1 MGSRSLESLQLPDM
15 PKPHLT
21 EQEVEDAIN
30 AVQTQQKESL
40 QCMAFLKEQHEKWQD
55 SVEQLLAQIRPE
67 YNEVV
72 GALSKADPTHVTP
85 VTKSHPLDPTH
96 TTPVTPVTKSHPLG
110 TTEGLPKKPVVPRDL
125 TISQDAVL
133 AIDSTMMEAFQFQEK
148 GPLKKVVQE
157 ILSDAAAKKA
167 TTKELTGWDLFRHK
181 VAKIVD
187 SKWFEWAAGCIILL
201 NMITIGIEAE
211 LSLRSGNHDSIFS
224 DMERG
229 FLFIY
234 TVELV
239 VRLIAGGG
247 AMFCNGWWILDFIL
261 VIVGVSA
268 LVIAPL
274 LTTVAAVDFGG
285 MEKLLI
291 IRGLRL
297 LRLVRALRMISYF
310 KVMWRLVYS
319 LLTAGGTMLFTTA
332 LLCLT
337 LFISGCIAVEIITQD
352 SDLKNDPVTG
362 PIVEVYFA
370 SLPTSILTLV
380 QFVTLDSI
388 AAVYFPL
395 MQVKPTLVFFFLP
408 IGLVVSIGLMNL
420 VTAVLVENALENAAQ
435 EAELERIQLKNKV
448 KGALPAMIEIFKVLD
463 QDHSGHISRE
473 EIESVPLDILPSK
486 LLENIS
492 IPSMAD
498 LFELLDVDGTGSL
511 TQGEFVEGL
520 LNLVLLDVPIWT
532 IQSLRLLGSL
542 KDVTE
547 KIQQDIKRLSTSEG
561 MESRL

>member
-1 MGSRSLESLQLPDM
+1 
-15 PKPHLT
+15 
-21 EQEVEDAIN
+21 
-30 AVQTQQKESL
+30 
-40 QCMAFLKEQHEKWQD
+40 
-55 SVEQLLAQIRPE
+55 
-67 YNEVV
+67 
-72 GALSKADPTHVTP
+72 
-85 VTKSHPLDPTH
+85 
-96 TTPVTPVTKSHPLG
+96 
-110 TTEGLPKKPVVPRDL
+110 
-125 TISQDAVL
+125 
-133 AIDSTMMEAFQFQEK
+133 
-148 GPLKKVVQE
+148 
-157 ILSDAAAKKA
+157 
-167 TTKELTGWDLFRHK
+167 
-181 VAKIVD
+181 
-187 SKWFEWAAGCIILL
+187 
-201 NMITIGIEAE
+201 
-211 LSLRSGNHDSIFS
+211 
-224 DMERG
+224 
-229 FLFIY
+229 
-234 TVELV
+234 
-239 VRLIAGGG
+239 
-247 AMFCNGWWILDFIL
+247 
-261 VIVGVSA
+261 
-268 LVIAPL
+268 
-274 LTTVAAVDFGG
+274 
-285 MEKLLI
+285 LLI

-319 LLTAGGTMLFTTA
+319 LLTAGGTMLSTTA

-547 KIQQDIKRLSTSEG
+547 KIQQDIKRLSASEG
-561 MESRL
+561 IESRL